1 MVGFTAKYL
10 EIRNC
15 IFNGKFV
22 FYNARVSSLFKFGP
36 LPRTRLAGSRRHR
49 ALIFAWAL
57 IVFGH
62 KDTLYIFLSTLIL
75 QGKTIMTNYFYTT
88 YS

>member
-36 LPRTRLAGSRRHR
+36 LPRTHLVRSRRHR
-49 ALIFAWAL
+49 AVMAQSHLFRM
-57 IVFGH
+57 G
-62 KDTLYIFLSTLIL
+62 
-75 QGKTIMTNYFYTT
+75 TNCIW
-88 YS
+88 S